1 MNEMLTRRSIV
12 MGTAASAVFTAL
24 PTIARAQSRT
34 LRFGHIFPTTH
45 PYHLGLE
52 RFSELVNAKTGG
64 EVTVQ
69 VYPSGQIGGE
79 IQLLEGMGLGVADG
93 CTAAAGSLAQ
103 THNVSRFYLLDM
115 PYLFRDYQAVE
126 DFAEG
131 EIGEEF
137 RANLPQETG
146 IRILGY
152 GGAGFSQIL
161 NSKRPIF
168 VPEDLAGMKMR
179 VWESAAAK
187 LSLELMNMTPTPMP
201 YAEVFTA
208 LQQGVVD
215 GLVNSMTTFYQ
226 TKMFEVAKYL
236 SVSDQMYV
244 VMPIMIGETQFQSL
258 TTEQQSALQEAA
270 VEATRYWRAIYP
282 RDDAEYR
289 GRLQEEGLE
298 VNDVDKAAFREFVQK
313 QYGRYTEVAGS
324 EVQPM
329 IDKLRN
335 FASE

>member
-1 MNEMLTRRSIV
+1 MPTRRHV
-12 MGTAASAVFTAL
+12 LKGAAASAAFFAL
-24 PTIARAQSRT
+24 PKIARAQSKT

-45 PYHLGLE
+45 PYHLGLQ
-52 RFSELVNAKTGG
+52 RFAELVGAKTAG
-64 EVTVQ
+64 EVKVQ
-69 VYPSGQIGGE
+69 VYPAAQLGGE

-103 THNVSRFYLLDM
+103 THDVRRFYLLDM
-115 PYLFRDYQAVE
+115 PYLFRDFQAVE
-126 DFAEG
+126 DFVEG
-131 EIGEEF
+131 EMGEEF
-137 RANLPQETG
+137 RVGLPGETG

-152 GGAGFSQIL
+152 GGAGFSQML

-168 VPEDLAGMKMR
+168 VPEDLEGMKMR
-179 VWESAAAK
+179 VWESPAAK

-244 VMPIMIGETQFQSL
+244 VMPIMIGEEQFQSMS
-258 TTEQQSALQEAA
+258 TEQQSALQEAA
-270 VEATRYWRAIYP
+270 VEATRYWRGIYP
-282 RDDAEYR
+282 RDDAKYR
-289 GRLQEEGLE
+289 GLLQAEGLE
-298 VNDVDKAAFREFVQK
+298 VNDVNKEVFRDFVQK
-313 QYGRYTEVAGS
+313 QYDRYTEVAGT
-324 EVQPM
+324 EVKPL
-329 IDKLRN
+329 IDRLRQ
-335 FASE
+335 FASG